1 MRIKYSFTTD
11 ITDLNKIIKFYLD
24 LANANNYFQKSYED
38 LIKDVTTGSD
48 VDYGELH
55 RKLNEVRVNI
65 AKYDQCIAEISDICT
80 TIIDHAGPQEEEGP
94 QQRRASA
101 QMDLDNIANATAL
114 IRNLQNVQK
123 KDLDND
129 K

>member
-24 LANANNYFQKSYED
+24 LASADNYFQKSYED

-48 VDYGELH
+48 INYRELR

-65 AKYDQCIAEISDICT
+65 AKYDQCMAEISDICT
-80 TIIDHAGPQEEEGP
+80 TIIDHAAPQEEESP
-94 QQRRASA
+94 QQGRASA
-101 QMDLDNIANATAL
+101 QMDLDNIVNATAL